1 MIHGQGLVYKYP
13 GGNSISFPDFQ
24 IDAGSQWL
32 VLGPS
37 GSGKTTLLQ
46 LLAGLRK
53 PHEGTIA
60 VHKKALEKLSSS
72 ELDQYRGKEIGIV
85 FQKAH
90 FVESISVGEN
100 ILLSQNLSGNGINGS
115 KGNEILTA
123 LGLEEKWNKKPSQLS
138 QGERQRVSLARA
150 LAKQPKV
157 ILADEPTAALDD
169 ANTDRVIE
177 LLKAQ
182 AKNVG
187 ATLIIVTHD
196 QRLKSNFSQKIE
208 LS

>member
-1 MIHGQGLVYKYP
+1 MIQGQGLVYKYP
-13 GGNSISFPDFQ
+13 GGNSISFPNFEIVQ
-24 IDAGSQWL
+24 GSQWL

-46 LLAGLRK
+46 LLAGLRQ
-53 PHEGTIA
+53 P
-60 VHKKALEKLSSS
+60 
-72 ELDQYRGKEIGIV
+72 
-85 FQKAH
+85 
-90 FVESISVGEN
+90 
-100 ILLSQNLSGNGINGS
+100 IL
-115 KGNEILTA
+115 KA
-123 LGLEEKWNKKPSQLS
+123 LGLDEKWNRKPSQLS

-150 LAKQPKV
+150 LAKKPKV

-169 ANTDRVIE
+169 LNTNKVIE

-182 AKNVG
+182 AKSVG

-196 QRLKSNFSQKIE
+196 QRLKSNFSKKIE